1 VALDGGTWK
10 AQFLL
15 DAKDAFDTYTKLR
28 QEHLSTVSALG
39 AGAGALTS
47 VGTAFTAVGV
57 GLAAGLVQAA
67 FAAGEFER
75 KLDYFTAVAGP
86 GAADQYD
93 KVRQE
98 ALRLGNDTIYSAD
111 QIADSFIELA
121 KSGVG
126 VEELLAGIGEA
137 VSNLGAAADMPLED
151 AAKGLTTVLNTFGLA
166 AEDAVGVVDRLAG
179 AANSSSIDVNDLI
192 LTLTYAGA
200 SAKVAGIE
208 FEDVNAA
215 IALLGERG
223 IRGSKA
229 GTGLRQMFQKLLAP
243 TNKGTKALK
252 ALGIVTE
259 DGANAL
265 LDYDGKLKP
274 IPQLL
279 DTLNGATAGLTTSEK
294 LDVLGKIFPITS
306 LPTILNLL
314 DGGSEAMAR
323 LNAEIGKTTAMD
335 IAMAR
340 LDNLSG
346 DVEIL
351 RGNLETL
358 NINVG
363 AVQQG
368 FMRWVTQGL
377 VAVTQWLNTLEPS
390 VLSLIVGI
398 VGTTAAILIAVGAM
412 GLLAGAFLNM
422 AQLVLVL
429 GPALQTLAKVF
440 PVLALAVGRLK
451 AVLLFPATPIVAVF
465 LAIAGALAFFFT
477 QTEQGQAVW
486 AQLMVLFQQA
496 MVAIQPLLGVLTELA
511 GTALAWVMQA
521 LTALVPV
528 LNTVGQFFMTVL
540 APYIA
545 IVSALLGNLATA
557 FSGVGTSAT
566 GLQGLAEI
574 GTQIFTGIIA
584 AIPMVINALVQLITT
599 LLTALVGM
607 LPSLV
612 SAAITLFQGLIQGII
627 QILPTLITAVVQLI
641 TQVLTALIG
650 MLPMLIQAALTLFT
664 GLVQGLAT
672 AIPLILQAVVQ
683 MLTTI
688 VTALIAA
695 IPVLLEAAIQIFTTL
710 VEALPVII
718 PQLITAIVELIPQII
733 EALINMI
740 PVLLEGAI
748 QLFMSLI
755 DAVIEIIPMLIT
767 TVIEL
772 IPVIISSL
780 ISMIPVLIN
789 GAIQLFM
796 AIVQAVP
803 KIIGQL
809 IPAIINL
816 IPTIIQTVI
825 SLIPQLVNAAVQLF
839 MGIVQAIPKVVPKI
853 VSQLVSMGRDL
864 IEGLARGIANAGNAV
879 MNAIGNVVNGAVD
892 WAKGLLGIKSPSRVF
907 MGIGKFTIQGMING
921 MDQMKPQLER
931 QMSMVAD
938 SLDSFYDQVYAA
950 REFDTMMNLQ
960 TEMGINSSNNGLA
973 AEMAALNAQLAEIAE
988 KDTVNI
994 EKLEVTKEEGENL
1007 DESLPKAIR
1016 KSAYLV
1022 G

>member
-1 VALDGGTWK
+1 MAMDGGTWK
-10 AQFLL
+10 AQIIV
-15 DAKDAFDTYTKLR
+15 DAKDALEAYTKLR

-39 AGAGALTS
+39 SGAGALT
-47 VGTAFTAVGV
+47 AVG
-57 GLAAGLVQAA
+57 GALAGAGIAMGAGLLQAA

-93 KVRQE
+93 SIRQE

-208 FEDVNAA
+208 FEDVNTA

-229 GTGLRQMFQKLLAP
+229 GTGLRQMFTKLIAP
-243 TNKGTKALK
+243 TKKGTTALK
-252 ALGIVTE
+252 DLNIITE
-259 DGANAL
+259 DGANSL
-265 LDYDGKLKP
+265 LDYQGKLKP

-294 LDVLGKIFPITS
+294 IDVLGKIFPITS

-323 LNAEIGKTTAMD
+323 LNGEINKTTAMD

-363 AVQQG
+363 AVQDG
-368 FMRWVTQGL
+368 FMRWATQGL
-377 VAVTQWLNTLEPS
+377 VAVTQWLNNLEPS
-390 VLSLIVGI
+390 VLNLIVAI
-398 VGTTAAILIAVGAM
+398 VATVA
-412 GLLAGAFLNM
+412 GLLTLFGVLGLAAGAFLNIYKT
-422 AQLVLVL
+422 VLVL
-429 GPALQTLAKVF
+429 TPAFQTLGAML
-440 PVLALAVGRLK
+440 PWLAAGFARLK
-451 AVLLFPATPIVAVF
+451 AVMLFPATPIIAIF
-465 LAIAGALAFFFT
+465 LAVAAALAFFFT
-477 QTEQGQAVW
+477 QTTQGQAVFAQLQALF
-486 AQLMVLFQQA
+486 AQLMTSL
-496 MVAIQPLLGVLTELA
+496 QPLIPIFMQLA
-511 GTALAWVMQA
+511 GVVGGWLMSA
-521 LTALVPV
+521 
-528 LNTVGQFFMTVL
+528 LNTIVPILITLGQFFMTVL

-545 IVSALLGNLATA
+545 IVSELLTGLAGA
-557 FSGVGTSAT
+557 FSGVGSSAS
-566 GLQGLAEI
+566 GLQGIAEI
-574 GTQIFTGIIA
+574 GLGIFQGIIS
-584 AIPMVINALVQLITT
+584 AIPLIINALVTLVTT
-599 LLTALVGM
+599 LLTSLVGM
-607 LPSLV
+607 LPMIISG
-612 SAAITLFQGLIQGII
+612 AITLFQGLIQGII
-627 QILPTLITAVVQLI
+627 TVLPMLITAAIDLI
-641 TQVLTALIG
+641 TQVLTALVG
-650 MLPMLIQAALTLFT
+650 MIPMIIQGALQLFT
-664 GLVQGLAT
+664 GLVQGLAI
-672 AIPLILQAVVQ
+672 AIPLIITGVIQLILA
-683 MLTTI
+683 L
-688 VTALIAA
+688 VTAIIGA
-695 IPVLLEAAIQIFTTL
+695 IPILLDAAIQIFTTL
-710 VEALPVII
+710 VEALPIVI
-718 PQLITAIVELIPQII
+718 PQLLTALVELIPQLI
-733 EALINMI
+733 EALLNMI

-748 QLFMSLI
+748 QLFLSLVM
-755 DAVIEIIPMLIT
+755 ALVEIIPMLIT

-772 IPVIISSL
+772 IPVIIASL

-789 GAIQLFM
+789 GAIQLFL
-796 AIVQAVP
+796 AIVQAIP
-803 KIIGQL
+803 MIIGKL
-809 IPAIINL
+809 VPAIIGL
-816 IPTIIQTVI
+816 IPVIISTVLG
-825 SLIPQLVNAAVQLF
+825 LIPKLIDAAIKLF
-839 MGIVQAIPKVVPKI
+839 MGIVEAIPKVVPKI
-853 VSQLVSMGRDL
+853 VDALISMGRDL
-864 IEGLARGIANAGNAV
+864 IDGLAKGIGQAGDAV

-907 MGIGKFTIQGMING
+907 MGIGRFTIQGMIDG
-921 MDQMKPQLER
+921 MERMKRPLEN
-931 QMSMVAD
+931 QFGMVAD
-938 SLDSFYDQVYAA
+938 SLEGFYDQVYAA
-950 REFDTMMNLQ
+950 REFDTMVNLQ
-960 TEMGINSSNNGLA
+960 TELGVSASSGLQ
-973 AEMAALNAQLAEIAE
+973 AALDAMTAQLADIAE
-988 KDTVNI
+988 KDTFNI

-1016 KSAYLV
+1016 KTSYLV